1 MHSTC
6 VRNLGTVEFSDR
18 DYKNRVKRK
27 IHALIIFIDCKG
39 RTQRESPP
47 SKGSLH
53 QGFPFTIKKLMLR
66 F

>member
-27 IHALIIFIDCKG
+27 IHALIIFMDYKG
-39 RTQRESPP
+39 RTQRES
-47 SKGSLH
+47 SF
-53 QGFPFTIKKLMLR
+53 QGFASPRISLLNDKKKTQ
-66 F
+66 